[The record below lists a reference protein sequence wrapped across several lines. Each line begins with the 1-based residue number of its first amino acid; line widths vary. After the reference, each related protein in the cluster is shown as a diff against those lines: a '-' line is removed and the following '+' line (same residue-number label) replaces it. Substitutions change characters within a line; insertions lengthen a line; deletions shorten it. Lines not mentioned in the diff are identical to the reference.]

1 MGIATEAFY
10 KKWINS
16 PYMDCYG
23 IYIRIATN
31 AILRISIS
39 SRDSVDNRLSIGE
52 IYNDSLWI
60 IYNGGLYR
68 RSFMDNLQ

>member
-16 PYMDCYG
+16 LYTDYYG
-23 IYIRIATN
+23 IYIMIATN
-31 AILRISIS
+31 AILRMSIS
-39 SRDSVDNRLSIGE
+39 SRDSVDNRLSIGK
-52 IYNDSLWI
+52 IYTDSLWI

-68 RSFMDNLQ
+68 RSFMDNL